1 MAILRHHLLR
11 RERPRLHEITL
22 TRDYKG
28 TGKSFTVGFFH
39 ATGVLK
45 HRVKCNLLW
54 FFDDNQC
61 WGCLGWT
68 LPTDAPEVA
77 RRWYESIHRLDLLH
91 FLFLDLRRVLFFFAA
106 THVDRNTSSGRKK
119 HRAGAVRIY
128 VSILTSDD
136 LVRHLRSILGSHGA
150 SLTARQ
156 ARERLITVVEMVR
169 STDGGRIARDDQV
182 FYLRLQLA
190 FNYGS
195 PSISQWIHAVLS
207 HRRPISDTQ
216 HKASL
221 MIEPG
226 LIHSSDVLLELGWLK
241 GRGTPQVFG
250 AWYFRVS
257 ILCFRRQAFSSFLII
272 ILQIPLFESLGQLDV
287 DQTRRRLAKFRLHG
301 WGQQNLGVVLAI
313 KSRRTIHFRN
323 RICSLICHC
332 HGQGA
337 WLNHRGTE
345 IRFIRRRIYLSR
357 YFSPILGNNRCC
369 RLLVLFLLS
378 DESNRQFLNLLQ
390 LPLLVLNKAVRT
402 FHQPLRLSFIL
413 LLRSLLETLIQTTL
427 IQVPRSADLHTYLLG
442 LHQRVLHLHLV
453 GKGGWWSVLPYYNVI
468 NQRMLWGL
476 RAALGVLLALVHING
491 INLRCNL
498 NSLFLLVIVLLIKLL
513 FIRQI
518 FIQLHSRL
526 FGEKVRLFRV
536 CFFMEV
542 DRYWSFFLNF
552 NNYSLWLIFQGFGRR
567 SCDIWVSICCL

>member
-1 MAILRHHLLR
+1 MFGVGVDKLILASNDLLGIIQHIVLILSQNERQIPIFTVLPPIDFLPFRKRILVSQDVSWRRLHAPLTRNKASRGQGMAILRHHLLR
-11 RERPRLHEITL
+11 REGPRLQEITL
-22 TRDYKG
+22 TRDYKR

-195 PSISQWIHAVLS
+195 PSISQ
-207 HRRPISDTQ
+207 
-216 HKASL
+216 
-221 MIEPG
+221 
-226 LIHSSDVLLELGWLK
+226 
-241 GRGTPQVFG
+241 
-250 AWYFRVS
+250 
-257 ILCFRRQAFSSFLII
+257 
-272 ILQIPLFESLGQLDV
+272 
-287 DQTRRRLAKFRLHG
+287 
-301 WGQQNLGVVLAI
+301 
-313 KSRRTIHFRN
+313 
-323 RICSLICHC
+323 
-332 HGQGA
+332 
-337 WLNHRGTE
+337 
-345 IRFIRRRIYLSR
+345 
-357 YFSPILGNNRCC
+357 
-369 RLLVLFLLS
+369 
-378 DESNRQFLNLLQ
+378 
-390 LPLLVLNKAVRT
+390 
-402 FHQPLRLSFIL
+402 
-413 LLRSLLETLIQTTL
+413 
-427 IQVPRSADLHTYLLG
+427 
-442 LHQRVLHLHLV
+442 
-453 GKGGWWSVLPYYNVI
+453 
-468 NQRMLWGL
+468 
-476 RAALGVLLALVHING
+476 
-491 INLRCNL
+491 
-498 NSLFLLVIVLLIKLL
+498 
-513 FIRQI
+513 
-518 FIQLHSRL
+518 
-526 FGEKVRLFRV
+526 
-536 CFFMEV
+536 
-542 DRYWSFFLNF
+542 
-552 NNYSLWLIFQGFGRR
+552 
-567 SCDIWVSICCL
+567 